1 MTRQTDL
8 AATTGP
14 RRGRI
19 ALATVVALASLGVFV
34 LIPIVAPDS
43 DVAGELIFGAATA
56 SFVLV
61 GLLLVV
67 RAPQNRIGTV
77 LLTAG
82 ALLAFAYGCDVY
94 GSAGATANPVW
105 PGSVIASVLGGALFV
120 VPIAL
125 ALVGI
130 PLIFPDGHLISRRWR
145 PMVWLVV
152 VALTV
157 GVTGSLLGPTTA
169 TDGVRNPFA
178 VPELE
183 QLSEIL
189 GGFASVT
196 SVIGFSGAAAALWV
210 RYRRGSLVE
219 RQQLKW
225 LLAVAALAAVF
236 FPIAFIVPVQAIG
249 NAAFILGS
257 LTLVALPLAIAVAI
271 LRYRLFEID
280 RIVSR
285 TLSYAIV
292 TGLLGTLFVGVI
304 LLLQTAFAD
313 ALGGGGIPVAIST
326 LAVFV
331 LFRPLLGR
339 VRRSVDRRFDR
350 ARVDGERI
358 ASEFAERLRWET
370 DMERVTGDLRTTV
383 VGAVAPK
390 ALAIWLR
397 GAER

>member
-1 MTRQTDL
+1 MMGR
-8 AATTGP
+8 P
-14 RRGRI
+14 RLRAGI
-19 ALATVVALASLGVFV
+19 ATVIAIASLGVYV
-34 LIPIVAPDS
+34 LIPIVAPAS
-43 DVAGELIFGAATA
+43 DMTGELIFGAATA

-67 RAPQNRIGTV
+67 RAPANRIGAV

-82 ALLAFAYGCDVY
+82 ALLAFGYGCDVY
-94 GSAGATANPVW
+94 GAAGASANPVW

-125 ALVGI
+125 ALIGI

-145 PMVWLVV
+145 LMVWLVV
-152 VALTV
+152 VALTA

-169 TDGVRNPFA
+169 TEGVRNPLA

-183 QLSEIL
+183 PLSEIL

-210 RYRRGSLVE
+210 RYRRGDLIE

-225 LLAVAALAAVF
+225 LLAVAALAAIF
-236 FPIAFIVPVQAIG
+236 FPVAFIVPVPAIG
-249 NAAFILGS
+249 GTAFLLGS
-257 LTLVALPLAIAVAI
+257 LTLIALPLAIAVAV

-292 TGLLGTLFVGVI
+292 SGVLGAVFVGVV
-304 LLLQTAFAD
+304 LLLQTVFAD

-326 LAVFV
+326 LAVFALFQPV
-331 LFRPLLGR
+331 LRR
-339 VRRSVDRRFDR
+339 VRRTVDRRFDR
-350 ARVDGERI
+350 ARYDGERT
-358 ASEFAERLRWET
+358 ARAFAERLRWET
-370 DMERVTGDLRTTV
+370 DMDRVAGDLRATV
-383 VGAVAPK
+383 EGAVAPTT
-390 ALAIWLR
+390 LAIWLR

>member
-1 MTRQTDL
+1 MTGRPRIRTGM
-8 AATTGP
+8 AAAVT
-14 RRGRI
+14 I
-19 ALATVVALASLGVFV
+19 ASLGVYA

-43 DVAGELIFGAATA
+43 DMAGELIFGAATA

-67 RAPQNRIGTV
+67 RAPGNRIGPV

-94 GSAGATANPVW
+94 GAAGAVASPTW
-105 PGSVIASVLGGALFV
+105 PGSAIASVLGGALFV

-145 PMVWLVV
+145 LMVWLVV
-152 VALTV
+152 VALTA

-169 TDGVRNPFA
+169 TDGVPNPFA

-183 QLSEIL
+183 RLSEVL

-196 SVIGFSGAAAALWV
+196 SVIGFTGAAAALWV
-210 RYRRGSLVE
+210 RYRRGNLIE

-225 LLAVAALAAVF
+225 LLAVAALAAVL

-249 NAAFILGS
+249 DVAFILGS

-292 TGLLGTLFVGVI
+292 TSLLGAVFIGVV

-326 LAVFV
+326 LAVFA

-350 ARVDGERI
+350 TRVDGERT

-383 VGAVAPK
+383 EGAVAPTD
-390 ALAIWLR
+390 LAIWLR
-397 GAER
+397 HRTAS

>member
-1 MTRQTDL
+1 MTNRPRIR
-8 AATTGP
+8 TG
-14 RRGRI
+14 I
-19 ALATVVALASLGVFV
+19 AMVIAIASLGVYAF
-34 LIPIVAPDS
+34 IPIFAPHS
-43 DVAGELIFGAATA
+43 DPAGELIFGAATA

-67 RAPQNRIGTV
+67 RAPGNRIGAV

-82 ALLAFAYGCDVY
+82 ALLAFGYGCDVY
-94 GSAGATANPVW
+94 GQAGAAANPVW
-105 PGSVIASVLGGALFV
+105 PGSVIASVLGGAIFV

-145 PMVWLVV
+145 LVVWLVV
-152 VALTV
+152 VALAA

-169 TDGVRNPFA
+169 TEGVPNPLA
-178 VPELE
+178 VPELAR
-183 QLSEIL
+183 LSEIL

-196 SVIGFSGAAAALWV
+196 SVIGFAGAAAALWV
-210 RYRRGSLVE
+210 RYRRGNPIE

-225 LLAVAALAAVF
+225 LLAVAALAAIF

-257 LTLVALPLAIAVAI
+257 LTLIGLPLAIAVAI

-292 TGLLGTLFVGVI
+292 TGLLGAVFVGVI
-304 LLLQTAFAD
+304 LVLQTAFAD

-326 LAVFV
+326 LAVFALFQPV
-331 LFRPLLGR
+331 LRR
-339 VRRSVDRRFDR
+339 VRRSVDRSFDR
-350 ARVDGERI
+350 ARFDGDRT

-370 DMERVTGDLRTTV
+370 DMDRVSGDLRTTV
-383 VGAVAPK
+383 EEAVAPT
-390 ALAIWLR
+390 ALTIWLR
-397 GAER
+397 DRSATRSG

>member
-1 MTRQTDL
+1 MV
-8 AATTGP
+8 
-14 RRGRI
+14 I
-19 ALATVVALASLGVFV
+19 AIASLGVYAF
-34 LIPIVAPDS
+34 IPILAPHS
-43 DVAGELIFGAATA
+43 DPAGELIFGAATA

-67 RAPQNRIGTV
+67 RAPGNRIGAV

-82 ALLAFAYGCDVY
+82 ALLAFGYGCDVY
-94 GSAGATANPVW
+94 GQAGAAANPVW
-105 PGSVIASVLGGALFV
+105 PGSVIASVLGGAIFV

-145 PMVWLVV
+145 LVVWLVV
-152 VALTV
+152 VALAA

-169 TDGVRNPFA
+169 TEGVPNPLA

-183 QLSEIL
+183 GLSEIL

-196 SVIGFSGAAAALWV
+196 SVIGFAGAAAALWV
-210 RYRRGSLVE
+210 RYRRGNPIE

-225 LLAVAALAAVF
+225 LLAVAALAAIF

-257 LTLVALPLAIAVAI
+257 LTLIALPLAIAVAI

-292 TGLLGTLFVGVI
+292 TGLLGVVFVGVI
-304 LLLQTAFAD
+304 LVLQTAFAD

-326 LAVFV
+326 LAVFALFQPV
-331 LFRPLLGR
+331 LRR
-339 VRRSVDRRFDR
+339 VRRSVDRSFDR
-350 ARVDGERI
+350 ARFDGDRT

-370 DMERVTGDLRTTV
+370 DMDRVSGDLRTTV
-383 VGAVAPK
+383 EEAVAPT
-390 ALAIWLR
+390 ALTIWLR
-397 GAER
+397 DRSATRSG